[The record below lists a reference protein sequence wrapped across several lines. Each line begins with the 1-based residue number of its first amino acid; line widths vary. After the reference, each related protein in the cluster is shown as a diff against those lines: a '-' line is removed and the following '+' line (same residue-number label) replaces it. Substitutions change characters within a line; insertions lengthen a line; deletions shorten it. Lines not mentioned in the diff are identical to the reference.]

1 MRNENLTND
10 DPKLK
15 GFDWRKSKAHMLLLS
30 KFVHLENLD
39 KFTKLDYWENVL
51 GESPKQAIER
61 FVDEGILIAADLNAL
76 LSYKYKV
83 TELKDLLKQR
93 NLPVSGSKKEMIQ
106 RLVQADHDG
115 MKKVTAGW
123 MIFECTK
130 NGNEIIEQYWGTEKE
145 KRASVEQQVV
155 EYIKNRNFK
164 EASLTVGA
172 YEAEQ
177 VFPRGIGI
185 DWKHYDPDKDMEML
199 NIIFESEPK
208 ILARLEDGKMET
220 LRIGAAMML
229 LWGTNMAHEYL
240 PADFETGLSLDNN
253 TAARMFLFYA
263 SHQTTIEGYRKAGIE
278 KVKVLA
284 FQDSCKACKKLE
296 NKQYK
301 LHQIP
306 VLPYEYCTHEMG
318 CRCTTIA
325 VFD

>member
-1 MRNENLTND
+1 MRNENLAND

-39 KFTKLDYWENVL
+39 NFTKLDYWENVL

-61 FVDEGILIAADLNAL
+61 FVDEGILIAADLDAL

-130 NGNEIIEQYWGTEKE
+130 NGNEIIEQYWGSEKE

-164 EASLTVGA
+164 EASLTVAA

-185 DWKHYDPDKDMEML
+185 DWKHYDPNKDMEML
-199 NIIFESEPK
+199 NIIFESKPK
-208 ILARLEDGKMET
+208 ILARLEDGK
-220 LRIGAAMML
+220 
-229 LWGTNMAHEYL
+229 
-240 PADFETGLSLDNN
+240 
-253 TAARMFLFYA
+253 
-263 SHQTTIEGYRKAGIE
+263 KAGIE

-306 VLPYEYCTHEMG
+306 VLPYEHCTHEMG